1 MASIALS
8 VRWRKSNYL
17 KVIVKVKWDRIK
29 CGTWHMFSH
38 SSEDSKDKVYCS
50 VEPGLMVLTT
60 CQTNDKVLQ
69 ALTAFSLGG
78 VYGNSLLIQ
87 NSYTSLR
94 ICSWH
99 LFLQKRWID
108 CSRLI
113 WSVSTNFKI
122 AIPAPY
128 PWETKTPN
136 YLDFILK
143 FLPLPLGCL
152 QSLQGKMLYIYFCI
166 PKLLSKSKMIYL

>member
-17 KVIVKVKWDRIK
+17 KVIVKVKWDRIM
-29 CGTWHMFSH
+29 CGTWHMLSH
-38 SSEDSKDKVYCS
+38 SSEDCKDEVYCS
-50 VEPGLMVLTT
+50 VEPELMVLTT

-78 VYGNSLLIQ
+78 VYRNSLLIQ

-94 ICSWH
+94 IVSWH
-99 LFLQKRWID
+99 LFLRKRWID

-128 PWETKTPN
+128 PWDTKTSN
-136 YLDFILK
+136 YLDFFLK
-143 FLPLPLGCL
+143 FLPLALGCL

-166 PKLLSKSKMIYL
+166 PELLSKS